1 MAMSYTTQTAED
13 EYSPFVTPSRNA
25 PTGRSA
31 PRRVESPFVE
41 QFEAWTGEDEG
52 PDAPGLNELGV
63 LHEGGTHPNCTK
75 SGIGIHGNDDRQPVA
90 DTLVVPSRWI
100 CQLWIRHRDSNGVV
114 TESGATGVLV
124 SPRHVL
130 TVAHALHS
138 TERDSRNQ
146 PVTKEAIAVRVRP
159 GRNGSDEPFGA
170 IWARLPARLSPRW
183 SHKTMPADQDYALL
197 TLDTRVGDKTFP
209 RLGGAKL
216 CYWGAASCGH
226 RAIAKRV
233 PPQTL
238 AGATAFTSGYPKD
251 RGNGESPLHGSG
263 VLSGVVST
271 RRLMS
276 YSADACQGQSG
287 SPVWV
292 NVGGELRLVG
302 ILVMVLPT
310 TTLVLRVTRE
320 LSRQLRAWLGSESAA
335 FLGEVTAPTGSTP
348 EAEWDTAASE
358 SDAAA
363 ESSEG
368 AWIDA
373 PKACRCCSA
382 SPSADREDE
391 LEPARFSSALSD
403 ADESPSD
410 EWEAPASYAEDASH
424 AEWEGVTG
432 EEAWES
438 APDAGEGVE
447 LGEAEPSL
455 LESIP
460 AEAEDAWL
468 PEQQAPAPATSL
480 RFLPF
485 MTDIKAPLD
494 PGFYTPAGGYQT
506 TPSLQT
512 LVDAVAKLPAAR
524 GVKLALVDLSKGLGS
539 PEFAGI
545 GHTTALAVGSV
556 GKAAVMYA
564 AFQLRAQIRRL
575 LAQPAF
581 PTPAAAFTAMQTA
594 WLAMQGSPAGAP
606 VAPVAGHLG
615 RRGDLMTWKGVPISL
630 SQGQGSLPN
639 FPTIFGAASP
649 VDFDS
654 KSISLVSTFTLCD
667 EFAALMRASH
677 NKEGGDRKRRFLQRM
692 RLMTGF
698 SDNNASG
705 TCIDDLGSSYV
716 ASVMVQSG
724 LWHPTRG
731 GIWLSGNYAG
741 RGWRKSPLG
750 GFVQN
755 GTAGAV
761 AALMTLLAR
770 NLLVDAAASAEMR
783 ALLLKGA
790 YPGAGTYSPVRK
802 ALNTITARRSK
813 VVSKLGLIDNT
824 TSDAAIVERTELG
837 KRLHYVVV
845 ILGVP
850 DHPKDTTIIN
860 VALALDNCIRRHNG
874 LP

>member
-1 MAMSYTTQTAED
+1 
-13 EYSPFVTPSRNA
+13 
-25 PTGRSA
+25 
-31 PRRVESPFVE
+31 VESPFVE
-41 QFEAWTGEDEG
+41 QFDAWTGEDEG
-52 PDAPGLNELGV
+52 PDAVGV
-63 LHEGGTHPNCTK
+63 QREGGSHPACTP
-75 SGIGIHGNDDRQPVA
+75 SGIGIHGTDDRQPVA
-90 DTLVVPSRWI
+90 NTLVVPSRWI
-100 CQLWIRHRDSNGVV
+100 CQLWIRQRDSNGRV

-130 TVAHALHS
+130 TVAHALNS
-138 TERDSRNQ
+138 TERDARNQ
-146 PVTKEAIAVRVRP
+146 LVTKEAIAVRVRP
-159 GRNGSDEPFGA
+159 GRDGSDEPFGA
-170 IWARLPARLSPRW
+170 MWASLPGRLSPGW
-183 SHKTMPADQDYALL
+183 SHKTMPPDQDYALL
-197 TLDTRVGDKTFP
+197 TLDTRVGDKTFA

-263 VLSGVVST
+263 VLTGVVST

-292 NVGGELRLVG
+292 EVGGELRLVG

-320 LSRQLRAWLGSESAA
+320 LSRQLRAWLGSESDA
-335 FLGEVTAPTGSTP
+335 FLGEVTATSGSTP
-348 EAEWDTAASE
+348 EAEWDASASASE
-358 SDAAA
+358 AAI

-373 PKACRCCSA
+373 PKACRCCSV
-382 SPSADREDE
+382 SPSANREDE
-391 LEPARFSSALSD
+391 LEPARYASTPFD
-403 ADESPSD
+403 AGESPSD
-410 EWEAPASYAEDASH
+410 EWEEPASYAEDAAH
-424 AEWEGVTG
+424 AEWDGATG
-432 EEAWES
+432 EHTWES

-447 LGEAEPSL
+447 LAEAEASL
-455 LESIP
+455 FESIP
-460 AEAEDAWL
+460 AEAEDEWL
-468 PEQQAPAPATSL
+468 PEQQTPAPATML
-480 RFLPF
+480 RSLPF
-485 MTDIKAPLD
+485 MADIKAPLD
-494 PGFYTPAGGYQT
+494 PGFYTPAGDYQT

-512 LVDAVAKLPAAR
+512 LVDAVGKLPAAR

-581 PTPAAAFTAMQTA
+581 STPAAAFTAMQTA

-606 VAPVAGHLG
+606 VTPVAGPLG
-615 RRGDLMTWKGVPISL
+615 RRGDLMTWKGAPIGL

-639 FPTIFGAASP
+639 FPAIFGATSP
-649 VDFDS
+649 LDFES
-654 KSISLVSTFTLCD
+654 KAITFVNTSTLCD
-667 EFAALMRASH
+667 EFAVLMQATH
-677 NKEGGDRKRRFLQRM
+677 NKDGGNRKRAFLQRL

-698 SDNNASG
+698 SDNSASG
-705 TCIDDLGSSYV
+705 TCIDDLGSAYV

-731 GIWLSGNYAG
+731 GIWLSSNYAG
-741 RGWRKSPLG
+741 RAWRKSPLG
-750 GFVQN
+750 GFVQH

-770 NLLVDAAASAEMR
+770 NLLVDAASSAEMR
-783 ALLLKGA
+783 ALLLKRA
-790 YPGAGTYSPVRK
+790 YPGAGSYSPVRK
-802 ALNTITARRSK
+802 ALRTIPARESSK